1 LTLFFSSGS
10 EFNTIKAL
18 VKVVWVDVHLAE
30 DLGNYRAGV
39 MFVDISLGHRKINHF
54 LEESFRIAKPK
65 LEMK

>member
-30 DLGNYRAGV
+30 NLGNYRAGV
-39 MFVDISLGHRKINHF
+39 MFVDISLGDIEKLIIF
-54 LEESFRIAKPK
+54 LRSLSE
-65 LEMK
+65 